1 MEHRK
6 LNKHKE
12 TFMENQQKQREGQ
25 ELAGDENYNNGGII
39 PDDQIDGSDA
49 DTDESLDT
57 SVSPDEN
64 GDENDSSGVGTQS
77 PDLADLDESGEGDN
91 SELDIDEST
100 GGTAI

>member
-1 MEHRK
+1 
-6 LNKHKE
+6 
-12 TFMENQQKQREGQ
+12 MENQQKQREGK
-25 ELAGDENYNNGGII
+25 ELVGDENYNNGGVIS
-39 PDDQIDGSDA
+39 DDQIDGSDA

-64 GDENDSSGVGTQS
+64 GDENDSSGVGSQS

-91 SELDIDEST
+91 SELDKDEST